1 MWSDPIADMLTR
13 IRNSNSVFKE
23 SVEIP
28 ASNLKKSIL
37 DILKREGYIS
47 DYKFIEDGK
56 QGVLKV
62 NLKYKGER
70 RSKEKVIDGIL
81 KVSKAGRRV
90 YVKSDEIPSV
100 KGGLGIAIIS
110 SSKGVIT
117 DKQARDY
124 KVGGEVICYV
134 W

>member
-28 ASNLKKSIL
+28 ASNMKKSIL
-37 DILKREGYIS
+37 DILKREGYIT

-70 RSKEKVIDGIL
+70 RNKEKVIDGIL
-81 KVSKAGRRV
+81 RVSKAGRRV

-110 SSKGVIT
+110 TSKGIIT
-117 DKQARDY
+117 DKEARDY